1 MDRDGWAVDILRGIM
16 SQPEKISSP
25 KKTDSPGRL
34 FAVVAVMV
42 ALIAVPA
49 ALTLHTV
56 TAPAVIDPRIVNPSP
71 HGYTISLL
79 LFLFPIAALLLWL
92 FPREGVHLHKRSFLW
107 TIALLFPVGA
117 ALDFFFAHLFFT
129 YGNRAATLGITA
141 PALGGG
147 VPLEEYVFYLAGFV
161 ADLLFYIWLD
171 AYWLAAY
178 SVPVKRRMDFERLL
192 RFHPWSLVWAALL
205 IGAALIYRFA
215 FVPEQGFPGYFI
227 FLVLAAMLPSAA
239 LLPEAMP
246 VINWR
251 AFSLALFLILLISLI
266 WEVTLGLPYHWWGF
280 QPGQM
285 IGISITAWSY
295 LPLEE
300 ICVWITVTYATVIF
314 YEIIRRWKLSGRT
327 AKRAFLG

>member
-1 MDRDGWAVDILRGIM
+1 M
-16 SQPEKISSP
+16 SLLQKTASP
-25 KKTDSPGRL
+25 ARL

-42 ALIAVPA
+42 SLVAVPA

-56 TAPAVIDPRIVNPSP
+56 RVPAVVDPLLANPTP

-79 LFLFPIAALLLWL
+79 LFLFPAAALLLWL
-92 FPREGVHLHKRSFLW
+92 FPNEGVHLHKRAFLW
-107 TIALLFPVGA
+107 TIGLLFPVGA

-129 YGNRAATLGITA
+129 YGNKAATLGITA

-147 VPLEEYVFYLAGFV
+147 VPIEEYVFYLSGFI

-178 SVPVKRRMDFERLL
+178 SVPSGERVDFKRLL
-192 RFHPWSLVWAALL
+192 RFHPWSLVWAVVL
-205 IGAALIYRFA
+205 IGGAILYRHA
-215 FVPEQGFPGYFI
+215 SVPAPGFPGYFL

-239 LLPEAMP
+239 LLPEALP

-266 WEVTLGLPYHWWGF
+266 WEVTLGLPYRWWGF
-280 QPGQM
+280 QPQQM
-285 IGISITAWSY
+285 IGISITAWGY
-295 LPLEE
+295 LPIEE
-300 ICVWITVTYATVIF
+300 IFVWITVTYATVIF
-314 YEIIRRWKLSGRT
+314 YEIIRRWKSSGRS
-327 AKRAFLG
+327 AKGAFLG